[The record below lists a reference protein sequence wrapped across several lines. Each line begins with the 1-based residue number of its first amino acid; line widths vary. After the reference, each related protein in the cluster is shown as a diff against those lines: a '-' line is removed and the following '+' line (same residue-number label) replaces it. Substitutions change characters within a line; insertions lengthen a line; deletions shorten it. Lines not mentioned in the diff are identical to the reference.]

1 MYCCLAELFH
11 FFSCTIRYAYQQVS
25 IEMFATDTIRENL
38 LRRQTL
44 DGASRNLLKL
54 IMVTCGY
61 SEVRTL
67 AMQRLEIWLQN
78 PKVRLLCD

>member
-1 MYCCLAELFH
+1 MLYQF
-11 FFSCTIRYAYQQVS
+11 RYAYQYAS
-25 IEMFATDTIRENL
+25 IEMDTTEIIREHLN
-38 LRRQTL
+38 RRQTL

-61 SEVRTL
+61 CEVRTL

-78 PKVRLLCD
+78 PKVTISDQCKLVGISYS